1 MGQPEV
7 SEITRRALK
16 NTAQLE
22 AFQRRMK
29 AVRLRASGA
38 TYEQIAQAIGY
49 GDKSSARQAVM
60 AVLKAHYDETAPDR
74 NTLLLRELMTL
85 DTLQMAAWKGAMSG
99 DPESIR
105 VVVRIMERRSRML
118 GIDAPTKIEITDEL
132 DREIASLTATMAEDA
147 SWDVDDISS
156 DPDPML
162 AVSDGSATGG
172 DPD

>member
-1 MGQPEV
+1 MTDSDKPTGRSHAV
-7 SEITRRALK
+7 AR
-16 NTAQLE
+16 QLE
-22 AFQRRMK
+22 AFNRRNK

-38 TYEQIAQAIGY
+38 SFQQIATHVGY
-49 GDKSSARQAVM
+49 KSRSSAHDAVM
-60 AVLKAHYDETAPDR
+60 SALQAHWDETAPDR
-74 NTLLLRELMTL
+74 QTLLLRELATL

-132 DREIASLTATMAEDA
+132 DREIAALTATMAEEET
-147 SWDVDDISS
+147 WDVDVISG
-156 DPDPML
+156 DPDPFPQL
-162 AVSDGSATGG
+162 EAGGSTGG